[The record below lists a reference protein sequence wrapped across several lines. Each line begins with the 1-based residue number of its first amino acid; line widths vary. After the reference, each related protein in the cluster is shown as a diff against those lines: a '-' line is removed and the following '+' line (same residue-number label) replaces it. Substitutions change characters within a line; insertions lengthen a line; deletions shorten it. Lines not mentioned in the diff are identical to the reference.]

1 MVRKMNDR
9 IKVLPTIK
17 SSQENAREGLNN
29 LSDELKQVIDDGDFT
44 KGFTLVFG
52 EEGRE
57 LDEGSMEIGITSNV
71 SRTELLGLLDVVK
84 HYLLTGN

>member
-1 MVRKMNDR
+1 MNDR

-17 SSQENAREGLNN
+17 SSQENARDGLNN
-29 LSDELKQVIDDGDFT
+29 LSVEMKQVIEDGNFT
-44 KGFTLVFG
+44 KGFTLIFG
-52 EEGRE
+52 EEGKE

-84 HYLLTGN
+84 HYLLNGN

>member
-1 MVRKMNDR
+1 MNDR

-17 SSQENAREGLNN
+17 SSQENYRDGLNN
-29 LSDELKQVIDDGDFT
+29 LSEEMKQIIDDGNFT

-52 EEGRE
+52 EEGKQ
-57 LDEGSMEIGITSNV
+57 LDEGTMEIGITSNV

-84 HYLLTGN
+84 HYLLNGN

>member
-1 MVRKMNDR
+1 MNDR

-17 SSQENAREGLNN
+17 SSQENARDGLNN
-29 LSDELKQVIDDGDFT
+29 LSAEMKQVIDDGSFT
-44 KGFTLVFG
+44 KGFTLIFG
-52 EEGRE
+52 EEGKE

-84 HYLLTGN
+84 HYLLNGN

>member
-1 MVRKMNDR
+1 MNDR

-84 HYLLTGN
+84 HYLLNGN

>member
-1 MVRKMNDR
+1 MNDR

-17 SSQENAREGLNN
+17 NSQENAREGLNN
-29 LSDELKQVIDDGDFT
+29 LSDEFRQVIDKGKFT
-44 KGFTLVFG
+44 KGFTIVFG
-52 EEGRE
+52 EEGKD
-57 LDEGSMEIGITSNV
+57 LDDGVMDIGITSNV

>member
-1 MVRKMNDR
+1 MKKMNDR

-29 LSDELKQVIDDGDFT
+29 LSDEFRQVIDKGKFT
-44 KGFTLVFG
+44 KGFTLAFG
-52 EEGRE
+52 EEGKG
-57 LDEGSMEIGITSNV
+57 LDDGVMDIGITSNV

-84 HYLLTGN
+84 HYLLNGN